1 MQSTA
6 VTTRLLTAADVSS
19 ILNFICPRCGGPL
32 GGFAEEFK
40 CQGYCRTDWRTAW
53 VSSGPMYSQRHMTAA
68 CVTPA
73 SLRRKHKKRMTAAT
87 LTEADCI

>member
-6 VTTRLLTAADVSS
+6 VTTRFLTAADVSS
-19 ILNFICPRCGGPL
+19 ILNLICPGCGSPL

-53 VSSGPMYSQRHMTAA
+53 ASSGPRSAHRHTISPL
-68 CVTPA
+68 VPPA
-73 SLRRKHKKRMTAAT
+73 SSRRKHTKRKNAQHPF
-87 LTEADCI
+87 

>member
-19 ILNFICPRCGGPL
+19 ILNLICPRCGGPL

-53 VSSGPMYSQRHMTAA
+53 VTAVQVHPKAHDCSSCNNRIIEKETQEENAGPHP
-68 CVTPA
+68 C
-73 SLRRKHKKRMTAAT
+73 
-87 LTEADCI
+87 